1 MLEQENKRVRE
12 IDELIL
18 SQLRGNLAINRDS
31 INIVH
36 KEEVAKI
43 IAQMSKKRDVIL
55 TLFEGDFSI
64 NEQAIKERYIRKN
77 GQIEIYTKIANK
89 FMLKRLDQIFKK
101 VIMSEPQNIRLI
113 SVCSDRYFFIKQV
126 IEEDINISFIEA
138 CLKTVEQ
145 DEIRIINKFL

>member
-18 SQLRGNLAINRDS
+18 SQLRGNLEINRDS

-43 IAQMSKKRDVIL
+43 IAKMSKKRDIIL
-55 TLFEGDFSI
+55 ALFEGDFSI